1 MSITTK
7 QKAVIGAIVVIG
19 ALATGGV
26 LLMGGQS
33 GGGVDEHGRGEHA
46 EAKGHAD
53 AEHHGAGKAAGH
65 DEATGHD
72 DEDHHEAGPK
82 GPHGGQASTA
92 QDLTVE
98 TLLAEDSGD
107 ARIRLWGTR
116 KDKALAAKDMSAT
129 GTLKRPTGETE
140 TLTFVAKD
148 AYLESATAIGEPHV
162 FQADIVARA
171 AGAQLRITFSKD
183 DDVVHLSD
191 AQLKSSNVAIQ
202 AAGPAQ
208 IASTLQFP
216 GEIRFNEDRTAH
228 EVPRLAGVGAGV
240 PASVG
245 LAGKMGDVLAVIAST
260 QLSEQ
265 RSELLAAQQR
275 LALARTTYQR
285 ERKLWEERISAEQDY
300 LQSKTALQEAEIAV
314 RNASQKL
321 SAIGA
326 TTSAKGL
333 NRFELRAPFDGM
345 IVEKHLAL
353 GEAVKEDANIFTIS
367 DLSTVWAEFVIS
379 PKDLGNVRVGEQVTI
394 SSTAF
399 EEKAQGK
406 VSYVGALLGEQTR
419 TARARVTLNNPK
431 MGWRPGLFVTVSLA
445 AGTAEAP
452 VTVTTEAIQIVRDE
466 PVVFVA
472 VPGGF
477 VPQPVKPGRSDGKRV
492 EILAGM
498 QAGMKYA
505 ATNSFLLKAELGKAG
520 AEHEH

>member
-1 MSITTK
+1 MQTEK
-7 QKAVIGAIVVIG
+7 
-19 ALATGGV
+19 
-26 LLMGGQS
+26 
-33 GGGVDEHGRGEHA
+33 
-46 EAKGHAD
+46 
-53 AEHHGAGKAAGH
+53 
-65 DEATGHD
+65 
-72 DEDHHEAGPK
+72 
-82 GPHGGQASTA
+82 
-92 QDLTVE
+92 DLTIE
-98 TLLAEDSGD
+98 TLLAEDGDD
-107 ARIRLWGTR
+107 ARLRLWGTR
-116 KDKALAAKDMSAT
+116 KDKAIAAKDLAAT

-140 TLTFVAKD
+140 ALAFVAKD
-148 AYLESATAIGEPHV
+148 GYLESTTAIGEPHV
-162 FQADIVARA
+162 FQADIVVRA
-171 AGAQLRITFSKD
+171 AGAQLTVALNKD
-183 DDVVHLSD
+183 EDVVRLSES
-191 AQLKSSNVAIQ
+191 QLKSSNVAIQ

-228 EVPRLAGVGAGV
+228 VVPRLAGVAEAV
-240 PASVG
+240 PASLGQTVKKG
-245 LAGKMGDVLAVIAST
+245 EVLAVIAST

-275 LALARTTYQR
+275 LALAKTTYQR
-285 ERKLWEERISAEQDY
+285 EKKLWEERISAEQDY
-300 LQSKTALQEAEIAV
+300 LQARTALQEAEIAV
-314 RNASQKL
+314 RNAGQKL

-326 TTSAKGL
+326 SAASKGL
-333 NRFELRAPFDGM
+333 NRFELRAPFDGV

-353 GEAVKEDANIFTIS
+353 GEAVKEDANVFTIS

-431 MGWRPGLFVTVSLA
+431 MGWRPGLFVTVSLT
-445 AGTAEAP
+445 AGVAEAP
-452 VTVTTEAIQIVRDE
+452 VTVTTEAIQTVRDE

-477 VPQPVKPGRSDGKRV
+477 LPQPVKLGHSDGKRT
-492 EILAGM
+492 EIREGM
-498 QAGMKYA
+498 RAGMKYA

-520 AEHEH
+520 AEHAH